1 MTQVHDIR
9 KEYFEKGK
17 SISQI
22 ARELGYDRKT
32 IRAYIQKDDWNRE
45 IPNPK
50 KVSIPAP
57 SGQPSRR
64 IRALIL

>member
-1 MTQVHDIR
+1 MGLLAMTQVHDIR

-32 IRAYIQKDDWNRE
+32 ILVPYNEKR
-45 IPNPK
+45 
-50 KVSIPAP
+50 
-57 SGQPSRR
+57 
-64 IRALIL
+64 